1 MEKTAETNETT
12 ATDRKL
18 KEYAE
23 AIAFY
28 LEHPEALKDNVS
40 KAYINSIKRRLED
53 PQTQLIEA

>member
-1 MEKTAETNETT
+1 MVQPTKTPEAE
-12 ATDRKL
+12 ASDKKL

-40 KAYINSIKRRLED
+40 RAYIESIKRKLED
-53 PQTQLIEA
+53 PQTQLVEA

>member
-1 MEKTAETNETT
+1 MVLPTKTPEAE
-12 ATDRKL
+12 ASDKKL

-40 KAYINSIKRRLED
+40 RAYIESIKRKLED
-53 PQTQLIEA
+53 QQTQLVEA